1 LVGRTR
7 QPFVGLAF
15 AAGIGIIAA
24 DHFPTVSLA
33 VLAVAAVGVIAALLF
48 PFTPLFFAVVAAS
61 FFCLH
66 SARIT
71 HTPAQTLAD
80 AAGAEVRPISVVGTV
95 ATEPKIES
103 NGVAVFLLQL
113 HKAKLGEEAF
123 IGKVTVLVRWRRAPA
138 IGDELALFGTL
149 QPIEPP
155 RNPGEFDM
163 RAYLARR
170 GVNQTLIV
178 RYAENGQI
186 LQSGS
191 EFSIRRAAA
200 RSREWMQ
207 RSLSRGIED
216 SPDVVGLICGT
227 ALGLRHQTRED
238 IEEPFQQTGTLHL
251 FAVAGLHV
259 GIVAWLLWT
268 AATVLRLSRKTA
280 TAIIIPLLFFY
291 AAITGLHTASVRA
304 AIMSAIL
311 LGGIFFDRKVFA
323 LNSLAAAA
331 FLILLWD
338 SNELFTSGFQLSFA
352 VVATIVLFAESAFI
366 RFRRVAAPDP
376 FLPRLLLSRVRRAFI
391 GIGNAIAG
399 AAAVS
404 LAAWLGSLLLIYW
417 YFHLITPVSLLANLI
432 IVPIAYFVLALAMLS
447 LIVAPF
453 STGLSIIFNNANW
466 LLSHAVL
473 GLVHLF
479 AGLPASHI
487 YLQRLTETRPPMAI
501 TVLDEGTGAAA
512 HVRANGHDWLIDCG
526 GRRSY
531 ERTLKSFLHSR
542 GVNCL
547 DGLLLTHGDAEHIG
561 GAADTVIDFE
571 PRQIYDNPLD
581 VRSTVQRRLR
591 ESLRVAGKWPRHLG
605 RGDRLVLGPHV
616 GAEILYPTSD
626 LQIASADDAP
636 LVTRLTFG
644 KASAMFESDA
654 GLDAESTLVAY
665 GDDLRSDILIKG
677 QHQTGGSG
685 SAAFINAVQPKL
697 IIATSR
703 ESPVAERIDERWAS
717 EIAQRG
723 IKLFRQDATGAVEI
737 EFRNGDWTARSYLTG
752 ETFRSSNR

>member
-15 AAGIGIIAA
+15 SAGIGIMVA
-24 DHFPTVSLA
+24 DYFPSVSLP
-33 VLAVAAVGVIAALLF
+33 VLAVAVVGLIGALLF
-48 PFTPLFFAVVAAS
+48 PFTPLFFAVIAAS
-61 FFCLH
+61 FFYLH
-66 SARIT
+66 STRLCHA
-71 HTPAQTLAD
+71 PGQALAD
-80 AAGAEVRPISVVGTV
+80 AAGTTARPVSVIGTV
-95 ATEPKIES
+95 VTEPKVES

-113 HKAKLGEEAF
+113 HRGKISDEAF
-123 IGKVTVLVRWRRAPA
+123 SGKATVVVRWRRLPA
-138 IGDELALFGTL
+138 IGDQLALFGTL

-170 GVNQTLIV
+170 GVNRTLIV
-178 RYAENGQI
+178 RYTENGQI
-186 LQSGS
+186 LRSGS
-191 EFSIRRAAA
+191 KFSVRRAAT
-200 RSREWMQ
+200 RSRQWMQ
-207 RSLSRGIED
+207 RTLSSGIED
-216 SPDVVGLICGT
+216 SPDVIGLICGT
-227 ALGLRHQTRED
+227 ALGLRHQTRDD

-268 AATVLRLSRKTA
+268 AATVLRLSRKMA
-280 TAIIIPLLFFY
+280 TAMIIPLLFFY

-311 LGGIFFDRKVFA
+311 LGGIFFDRKVFS

-338 SNELFTSGFQLSFA
+338 SNELSTSGFQLSFA
-352 VVATIVLFAESAFI
+352 VVGAIILFAEPVFK
-366 RFRRVAAPDP
+366 RFRRIATSDP
-376 FLPRLLLSRVRRAFI
+376 FLPGVLVSPARRALT
-391 GIGNAIAG
+391 NAGSAIVG
-399 AAAVS
+399 AASVS
-404 LAAWLGSLLLIYW
+404 LAAWLGSLPLIYW
-417 YFHLITPVSLLANLI
+417 YFHLITPVSLVANLV

-447 LIVAPF
+447 LIVAPI
-453 STGLSIIFNNANW
+453 SIGLSVVFNNANW
-466 LLSHAVL
+466 LLSRAVL
-473 GLVHLF
+473 ALVHLF

-487 YLQRLTETRPPMAI
+487 YVQRFTETRPPIAI

-542 GVNCL
+542 GVNRL
-547 DGLLLTHGDAEHIG
+547 DGLLLTHGDAQHIG
-561 GAADTVIDFE
+561 AGVDTVVDFE
-571 PRQIYDNPLD
+571 PRQIYDNPLE

-591 ESLRVAGKWPRHLG
+591 ESLRAAGKWPRHLV
-605 RGDRLVLGPHV
+605 RGDRLVLGPDV
-616 GAEILYPTSD
+616 NAEILYPTSD

-636 LVTRLTFG
+636 LVARLTFG
-644 KASAMFESDA
+644 QASALFESDA
-654 GLDAESTLVAY
+654 GFDAESALLEY

-685 SAAFINAVQPKL
+685 SVGFINAVQPKL

-703 ESPVAERIDERWAS
+703 ESPVAERINEQWANQ
-717 EIAQRG
+717 IAQRQ
-723 IKLFRQDATGAVEI
+723 IKLFRQDMTGAVEI
-737 EFRNGDWTARSYLTG
+737 EFRDGDWTARSYLTG

>member
-1 LVGRTR
+1 MGLV
-7 QPFVGLAF
+7 F

-24 DHFPTVSLA
+24 DYFPTVNLLVPAIA
-33 VLAVAAVGVIAALLF
+33 VVGLIAALSF
-48 PFTPLFFAVVAAS
+48 PFSPLFFAVVAAS

-66 SARIT
+66 STRISR
-71 HTPAQTLAD
+71 TPAQALAD
-80 AAGAEVRPISVVGTV
+80 AAGIEARPVSVVGTV
-95 ATEPKIES
+95 VTEPKVES

-113 HKAKLGEEAF
+113 HRANIGEGAF
-123 IGKVTVLVRWRRAPA
+123 IGKATVLVRWRRLPA

-163 RAYLARR
+163 RTYLARR
-170 GVNQTLIV
+170 DVNRTLIV
-178 RYAENGQI
+178 RYTENGQI

-191 EFSIRRAAA
+191 AFSVRRVAA
-200 RSREWMQ
+200 RSRQWMQ
-207 RSLSRGIED
+207 RNLSRGIED

-227 ALGLRHQTRED
+227 ALGLRHQTRDD

-280 TAIIIPLLFFY
+280 TAMIIPLLFFY

-311 LGGIFFDRKVFA
+311 LGGIFFDRKVFL

-352 VVATIVLFAESAFI
+352 VVGAIVLFAEPVFK
-366 RFRRVAAPDP
+366 RFRRIATADP
-376 FLPRLLLSRVRRAFI
+376 FLPRVLVSRVRRALTNAS
-391 GIGNAIAG
+391 NAIVG
-399 AAAVS
+399 AASVS
-404 LAAWLGSLLLIYW
+404 LAAWLGSLPLIYW
-417 YFHLITPVSLLANLI
+417 YFHLITPVSLVANLV

-447 LIVAPF
+447 LIVAPI
-453 STGLSIIFNNANW
+453 STGLSVVFNNANW
-466 LLSHAVL
+466 LLSGAVL
-473 GLVHLF
+473 ALVHFF

-487 YLQRLTETRPPMAI
+487 YLQRFTETRPPMAI
-501 TVLDEGTGAAA
+501 TVLDEGVGAAA

-531 ERTLKSFLHSR
+531 ERTLKSFLRSR
-542 GVNCL
+542 GVNRL
-547 DGLLLTHGDAEHIG
+547 DGLLLTHGDAQHIG

-581 VRSTVQRRLR
+581 VRSTVQHRLR
-591 ESLRVAGKWPRHLG
+591 DSLRADGKWPRY
-605 RGDRLVLGPHV
+605 R
-616 GAEILYPTSD
+616 Y
-626 LQIASADDAP
+626 DA
-636 LVTRLTFG
+636 
-644 KASAMFESDA
+644 A
-654 GLDAESTLVAY
+654 
-665 GDDLRSDILIKG
+665 
-677 QHQTGGSG
+677 
-685 SAAFINAVQPKL
+685 
-697 IIATSR
+697 
-703 ESPVAERIDERWAS
+703 
-717 EIAQRG
+717 
-723 IKLFRQDATGAVEI
+723 
-737 EFRNGDWTARSYLTG
+737 
-752 ETFRSSNR
+752 

>member
-1 LVGRTR
+1 MVGRTR

-24 DHFPTVSLA
+24 DFFPTVSLP
-33 VLAVAAVGVIAALLF
+33 VLAVAATGVIAALLF
-48 PFTPLFFAVVAAS
+48 PFTPLVFAAVVAG

-66 SARIT
+66 STRIS
-71 HTPAQTLAD
+71 HTPAQALAD
-80 AAGAEVRPISVVGTV
+80 AAGAETRPINVVGTV

-113 HKAKLGEEAF
+113 YRANIGEKTFVGKA
-123 IGKVTVLVRWRRAPA
+123 TVLVRWRRAPA
-138 IGDELALFGTL
+138 IGDELVLFGTL

-163 RAYLARR
+163 RAYLVRR
-170 GVNQTLIV
+170 GVNRTLIV

-191 EFSIRRAAA
+191 EFSVRRAAA

-207 RSLSRGIED
+207 HTLSRGIED

-268 AATVLRLSRKTA
+268 TATVLRLSRKRA

-291 AAITGLHTASVRA
+291 AAITGLHVASVRA
-304 AIMSAIL
+304 AIMSGIL
-311 LGGIFFDRKVFA
+311 LGGIFFERKVFA

-352 VVATIVLFAESAFI
+352 VVGAIVLFAEPAFT

-376 FLPRLLLSRVRRAFI
+376 FLPRLLLSRVHRTFL
-391 GIGNAIAG
+391 GIGNATAA

-404 LAAWLGSLLLIYW
+404 LAAWLGSLPLIYW
-417 YFHLITPVSLLANLI
+417 YFHLITPVSLLANLV

-447 LIVAPF
+447 LAVAPI
-453 STGLSIIFNNANW
+453 SPGLSVVFNNGNW
-466 LLSHAVL
+466 LLSRAVL
-473 GLVHLF
+473 ALVHFF
-479 AGLPASHI
+479 AGLPASHV
-487 YLQRLTETRPPMAI
+487 YQQRFTETRPPMAI

-526 GRRSY
+526 GWRSY
-531 ERTLKSFLHSR
+531 KRTLKSFLHSR
-542 GVNCL
+542 GVNRL
-547 DGLLLTHGDAEHIG
+547 DGLLLTHGDAQHIG
-561 GAADTVIDFE
+561 GAAETVIDFE

-581 VRSTVQRRLR
+581 VRSAIQRRFRELLR
-591 ESLRVAGKWPRHLG
+591 AAGKRPRHLE
-605 RGDRLVLGPHV
+605 RGDRLVLGPNIGV
-616 GAEILYPTSD
+616 EILYPTPD

-636 LVTRLTFG
+636 LVARLTFG
-644 KASAMFESDA
+644 KVYALFESDA
-654 GLDAESTLVAY
+654 GRDVESALLEY

-685 SAAFINAVQPKL
+685 SAGFINAVQPKL

-703 ESPVAERIDERWAS
+703 ESPVAERIDEKWAND
-717 EIAQRG
+717 IAQRG
-723 IKLFRQDATGAVEI
+723 IKLFRQDLTGAVEI
-737 EFRNGDWTARSYLTG
+737 EFRNRDWTARAYVTG

>member
-1 LVGRTR
+1 
-7 QPFVGLAF
+7 VGLAF
-15 AAGIGIIAA
+15 SAGIGIIAA
-24 DHFPTVSLA
+24 DYFPTVNLL
-33 VLAVAAVGVIAALLF
+33 VLAIAVVGLIAALSL
-48 PFTPLFFAVVAAS
+48 PFSPLFFAVVAAS

-66 SARIT
+66 STRIS
-71 HTPAQTLAD
+71 HTPAQALAD
-80 AAGAEVRPISVVGTV
+80 AAGTETRPVSVVGTV
-95 ATEPKIES
+95 VTEPKVES

-113 HKAKLGEEAF
+113 HRANIGEEAS
-123 IGKVTVLVRWRRAPA
+123 IGKATVLVRWRRLPA

-149 QPIEPP
+149 QPIEAP

-170 GVNQTLIV
+170 GVNRTLIV
-178 RYAENGQI
+178 RYTENGQI

-191 EFSIRRAAA
+191 AFSVRRAAA
-200 RSREWMQ
+200 RSRQWMQ
-207 RSLSRGIED
+207 RNLSRGIED

-280 TAIIIPLLFFY
+280 TAMIIPLLFFY

-352 VVATIVLFAESAFI
+352 VVGTIVLFAESAFT
-366 RFRRVAAPDP
+366 RFQRLTSPDP
-376 FLPRLLLSRVRRAFI
+376 FLPRLLLNRAHRTFL
-391 GIGNAIAG
+391 GIGNAIAA

-404 LAAWLGSLLLIYW
+404 LAAWLGSLPLIYW
-417 YFHLITPVSLLANLI
+417 YFHLITPVSLLANLV

-447 LIVAPF
+447 LIVAPI
-453 STGLSIIFNNANW
+453 STGLSVVFNNANW
-466 LLSHAVL
+466 LLSRAVL
-473 GLVHLF
+473 ALVHLF
-479 AGLPASHI
+479 AGLPASHV
-487 YLQRLTETRPPMAI
+487 YLQRFAETRPPIAI

-531 ERTLKSFLHSR
+531 ERTLKSFLHSH
-542 GVNCL
+542 GVNHL
-547 DGLLLTHGDAEHIG
+547 AGLLLTHGDAQHIG
-561 GAADTVIDFE
+561 AAADTVVDFE
-571 PRQIYDNPLD
+571 PRQIYDNPLE
-581 VRSTVQRRLR
+581 VRSIVQRRLR
-591 ESLRVAGKWPRHLG
+591 ELLRATGKWPRHLA
-605 RGDRLVLGPHV
+605 RGDRLVLGPGV
-616 GAEILYPTSD
+616 EAEILYPTPD

-636 LVTRLTFG
+636 LVARLTFG
-644 KASAMFESDA
+644 KASALFESDA
-654 GLDAESTLVAY
+654 GLDAESALLGR

-685 SAAFINAVQPKL
+685 SAGFINAVQPKL

-703 ESPVAERIDERWAS
+703 ESPVAERIDEQWAT
-717 EIAQRG
+717 EIARRG
-723 IKLFRQDATGAVEI
+723 IKLFRQDVTGAVEI
-737 EFRNGDWTARSYLTG
+737 EFRSGDWTARSYLTG

>member
-1 LVGRTR
+1 
-7 QPFVGLAF
+7 
-15 AAGIGIIAA
+15 
-24 DHFPTVSLA
+24 
-33 VLAVAAVGVIAALLF
+33 
-48 PFTPLFFAVVAAS
+48 
-61 FFCLH
+61 
-66 SARIT
+66 
-71 HTPAQTLAD
+71 
-80 AAGAEVRPISVVGTV
+80 
-95 ATEPKIES
+95 
-103 NGVAVFLLQL
+103 
-113 HKAKLGEEAF
+113 
-123 IGKVTVLVRWRRAPA
+123 
-138 IGDELALFGTL
+138 
-149 QPIEPP
+149 
-155 RNPGEFDM
+155 
-163 RAYLARR
+163 
-170 GVNQTLIV
+170 VNRTLIV
-178 RYAENGQI
+178 RYTENGQI

-191 EFSIRRAAA
+191 AFSVRRVAA
-200 RSREWMQ
+200 RSRQWMQ
-207 RSLSRGIED
+207 RNLSRGIED

-227 ALGLRHQTRED
+227 ALGLRHQTRDD

-280 TAIIIPLLFFY
+280 TAMIIPLLFFY

-311 LGGIFFDRKVFA
+311 LGGIFFDRKVFL

-352 VVATIVLFAESAFI
+352 VVGAIVLFAEPVFK
-366 RFRRVAAPDP
+366 RFRRIATADP
-376 FLPRLLLSRVRRAFI
+376 FLPRVLVSRVRRALTNAS
-391 GIGNAIAG
+391 NAIVG
-399 AAAVS
+399 AASVS
-404 LAAWLGSLLLIYW
+404 LAAWLGSLPLIYW
-417 YFHLITPVSLLANLI
+417 YFHLITPISLLANLV

-447 LIVAPF
+447 LIVAPI
-453 STGLSIIFNNANW
+453 STGLSVVFNNANW
-466 LLSHAVL
+466 LLSGAVL
-473 GLVHLF
+473 ALVHLF

-487 YLQRLTETRPPMAI
+487 YLQRFTETRPPMAI

-531 ERTLKSFLHSR
+531 ERTLKSFLHSH
-542 GVNCL
+542 GVNHL
-547 DGLLLTHGDAEHIG
+547 DGLLLTHGDAQHIG
-561 GAADTVIDFE
+561 AAADTVVDFE
-571 PRQIYDNPLD
+571 PRQIYDNPLN

-591 ESLRVAGKWPRHLG
+591 ELLRATGKWPRHLA
-605 RGDRLVLGPHV
+605 RGDRLVLGPDV
-616 GAEILYPTSD
+616 DAEILYPRPD

-636 LVTRLTFG
+636 LVVRLTFG
-644 KASAMFESDA
+644 KASALFESDA
-654 GLDAESTLVAY
+654 GLDAESALLRH

-685 SAAFINAVQPKL
+685 SASFINAVQPKL

-703 ESPVAERIDERWAS
+703 ESPVAERIDEQWAN

-723 IKLFRQDATGAVEI
+723 IKLFRQDVTGAVEI
-737 EFRNGDWTARSYLTG
+737 EFRDGDWTARSYLTG